1 MFAVERQKRILE
13 LLEENGAVWVSRLA
27 EELDVT
33 EETVRRDLEKL
44 ENAEA
49 LVRTHGGA
57 IPVAENNQELSLDK
71 RKKLNIEAKA
81 LLAKEAVKHI
91 VSGDTVFLDASTT
104 TYYIAKEI
112 KNLKNITVVTNS
124 LRVVNELAGHK
135 DIKVICVGGMA
146 SVNQSVVGS
155 MAENNIRSNY
165 YANKLFFS
173 SRGIN
178 QSGILDSNEQECFIK
193 INMMKN
199 SDKIYYVCD
208 KSKFGKIGFVKLADF
223 SDVDSIIVEK
233 NTFDGKINEILK
245 ENSVKVFEV

>member
-44 ENAEA
+44 ENAET

-233 NTFDGKINEILK
+233 DTFDSKINEILK

>member
-13 LLEENGAVWVSRLA
+13 LLEENGAVWVGRLA
-27 EELDVT
+27 EELNVT

-44 ENAEA
+44 EAAEA

-57 IPVAENNQELSLDK
+57 VPISENNQELSLDK
-71 RKKLNIEAKA
+71 RKKLNVEAKA

-112 KNLKNITVVTNS
+112 KNLKNVTVVTNS

-135 DIKVICVGGMA
+135 DIRVICVGGMA
-146 SVNQSVVGS
+146 GANQSVVGS
-155 MAENNIRSNY
+155 MAENNIRNNY
-165 YANKLFFS
+165 FANKLFFS

-178 QSGILDSNEQECFIK
+178 RSGILDSNEQECFIK
-193 INMMKN
+193 INMLKN
-199 SDKIYYVCD
+199 ADKKYYVFD
-208 KSKFGKIGFVKLADF
+208 KSKYGKVGFVKLADF
-223 SDVDSIIVEK
+223 SEIDFVITEK
-233 NTFDGKINEILK
+233 NTMDEKVAEALK
-245 ENSVKVFEV
+245 ENSVKIFEV

>member
-13 LLEENGAVWVSRLA
+13 LLEENGAVWVSKLA

-44 ENAEA
+44 EAAES

-57 IPVAENNQELSLDK
+57 VPVAENNQELSLDK
-71 RKKLNIEAKA
+71 RKKLNTESKA

-146 SVNQSVVGS
+146 GANQSVVGG
-155 MAENNIRSNY
+155 MAENNIRQNY
-165 YANKLFFS
+165 FANKLFFS

-178 QSGILDSNEQECFIK
+178 NSGILDSNEQECFIK
-193 INMMKN
+193 VNMIKN
-199 SDKIYYVCD
+199 SNKIYYVCD

-223 SDVDSIIVEK
+223 SEIDCIITEK
-233 NTFDGKINEILK
+233 QTLGSELRDILR
-245 ENSVKVFEV
+245 ENSVKILEV

>member
-1 MFAVERQKRILE
+1 MFAVERQKKILE

-57 IPVAENNQELSLDK
+57 IPISENSQELSLDK
-71 RKKLNIEAKA
+71 RKKLNTEAKA

-91 VSGDTVFLDASTT
+91 VNGDTVFLDASTT

-112 KNLKNITVVTNS
+112 KNLKNVTVVTNS
-124 LRVVNELAGHK
+124 LRVVNELAGHN
-135 DIKVICVGGMA
+135 DIKVICTGGMA
-146 SVNQSVVGS
+146 GANQSFVGS
-155 MAENNIRSNY
+155 MAENNIRNHY
-165 YANKLFFS
+165 FANKFFFS
-173 SRGIN
+173 GRGITR
-178 QSGILDSNEQECFIK
+178 SAILDSNEQECFIK

-199 SDKIYYVCD
+199 ADKKYYVFD
-208 KSKFGKIGFVKLADF
+208 KSKYGKVGFVKLADF
-223 SDVDSIIVEK
+223 SDVDCVITEKDTLDREIIEA
-233 NTFDGKINEILK
+233 LK
-245 ENSVKVFEV
+245 ENSVKIFEV

>member
-1 MFAVERQKRILE
+1 MFAVERQKKILE
-13 LLEENGAVWVSRLA
+13 LLEENGAVMVSKLA
-27 EELDVT
+27 EELEVT

-44 ENAEA
+44 EHAQA

-57 IPVAENNQELSLDK
+57 VPVSENNQEFSLEK

-91 VSGDTVFLDASTT
+91 YSGDTVFLDASTT
-104 TYYIAKEI
+104 TYYIAREI

-124 LRVVNELAGHK
+124 LRVVNELAGLK

-146 SVNQSVVGS
+146 GANQSVVGS
-155 MAENNIRSNY
+155 MAENNIRNNY
-165 YANKLFFS
+165 FANKLFFS

-193 INMMKN
+193 VNMMKN
-199 SDKIYYVCD
+199 SNKKYYVCD
-208 KSKFGKIGFVKLADF
+208 KSKFNKIGFIKLAEF
-223 SDVDSIIVEK
+223 SEIDSIIIEK
-233 NTFDGKINEILK
+233 DTLDTKVKEALA
-245 ENSVKVFEV
+245 ENSVKIFEV

>member
-27 EELDVT
+27 EELEVT

-44 ENAEA
+44 EGTQA

-57 IPVAENNQELSLDK
+57 IPVSENNQELSLEK

-81 LLAKEAVKHI
+81 MLAKEAVKHI

-124 LRVVNELAGHK
+124 LRVVMELAGQK

-146 SVNQSVVGS
+146 GANQSVVGS
-155 MAENNIRSNY
+155 MAENNIRNNY
-165 YANKLFFS
+165 FANKLFFS

-199 SDKIYYVCD
+199 SNKVYYVCD
-208 KSKFGKIGFVKLADF
+208 KSKLGKIGFVKLADF
-223 SDVDSIIVEK
+223 SEIDTIITER
-233 NTFDGKINEILK
+233 NTLDNNIKETLK